1 MNKNV
6 ENNRVLLTTIEIQP
20 LLKLLISTVIGIY
33 FFNSDWGCFYFFIS
47 IKNKDIFI
55 KSQYFY
61 FPDHFPNN
69 PYYQRKNLR

>member
-33 FFNSDWGCFYFFIS
+33 FFNSDWGCFYFFYI
-47 IKNKDIFI
+47 D
-55 KSQYFY
+55 
-61 FPDHFPNN
+61 
-69 PYYQRKNLR
+69 